1 MKYLNNQKDNGR
13 NIDICPSRG
22 GVIVDAPR
30 QLVTKMVTCKP
41 ERLGGAALPK
51 DYLFKFFRGPMNFS

>member
-1 MKYLNNQKDNGR
+1 MKYLNNQKNNSR
-13 NIDICPSRG
+13 NIDICASCG

-41 ERLGGAALPK
+41 ERLGGALPK
-51 DYLFKFFRGPMNFS
+51 DYLFKLFRGPMNFS